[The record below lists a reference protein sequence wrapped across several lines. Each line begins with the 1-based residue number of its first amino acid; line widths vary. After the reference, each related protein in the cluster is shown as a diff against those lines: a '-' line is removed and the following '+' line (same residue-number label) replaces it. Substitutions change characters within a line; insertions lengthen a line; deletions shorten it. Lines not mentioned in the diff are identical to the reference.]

1 MKKITLTLLLL
12 SAIYV
17 LSAQSPA
24 EVMAQKITVKMKDSL
39 SLTETQQQNIYS
51 INLQLHQLKSQAW
64 QQYNNHDSLRVVVQR
79 IENTRDSLYHGVLN
93 DEKYTLYLQKKRVLV
108 SNN

>member
-12 SAIYV
+12 AIIHV

-24 EVMAQKITVKMKDSL
+24 ETMAQKIAVKMKDSL
-39 SLTETQQQNIYS
+39 LLTETQQQNIYN
-51 INLQLHQLKSQAW
+51 INLQLHQLKAQAW
-64 QQYNNHDSLRVVVQR
+64 QQYSNRDSLRVVVQR
-79 IENTRDSLYHGVLN
+79 IENTRDSLYHGVLPA
-93 DEKYTLYLQKKRVLV
+93 EKYTLYLQKKRVLV